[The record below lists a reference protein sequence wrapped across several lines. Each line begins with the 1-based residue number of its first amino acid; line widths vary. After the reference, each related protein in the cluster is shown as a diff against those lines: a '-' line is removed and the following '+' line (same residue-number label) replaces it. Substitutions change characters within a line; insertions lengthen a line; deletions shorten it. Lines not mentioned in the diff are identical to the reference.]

1 MTWAGTTVELG
12 GSDFR
17 LYWSQLYWSELYCR
31 SEGSTNRHVSLSSC
45 TDRVRFL
52 LGQKSIAV
60 PQPLYTGHKLY
71 LVLRMGSFPGSLFG
85 LRLLSLPTN
94 IFFTRIGAT
103 EELQNAMML
112 CKPEFVLFSQFQ
124 QELLRV
130 VTRVMR

>member
-31 SEGSTNRHVSLSSC
+31 SEGGTNRHVSLSSC
-45 TDRVRFL
+45 TDRVTFL

-60 PQPLYTGHKLY
+60 PQPLHTGHKLY
-71 LVLRMGSFPGSLFG
+71 MVLRMGSFPGSLFG
-85 LRLLSLPTN
+85 LRLLSFLTN

-130 VTRVMR
+130 VSRVMR